1 MAVVDDD
8 FADIADCAG
17 MDEIECGMVAAVP
30 GSFVIDEN
38 VNFCGA
44 SGTGDGLRVFVRN
57 SQRLFHHD
65 RNRIV
70 GAKFDDFAV
79 IVSGSVDEDSLWV
92 SSAKEFVKV
101 RVIERRIKMEFR
113 GVLIEERVV
122 GLGPRPGLAFD
133 LGVEKVAPLK
143 VRLRRK

>member
-1 MAVVDDD
+1 
-8 FADIADCAG
+8 
-17 MDEIECGMVAAVP
+17 
-30 GSFVIDEN
+30 
-38 VNFCGA
+38 
-44 SGTGDGLRVFVRN
+44 
-57 SQRLFHHD
+57 
-65 RNRIV
+65 V

-122 GLGPRPGLAFD
+122 GLGDSDDLDVGAVEGVGEESLRVAVNEPGNGDTERRF
-133 LGVEKVAPLK
+133 GVGGVKCVCGENRRSEEKSE
-143 VRLRRK
+143 RE